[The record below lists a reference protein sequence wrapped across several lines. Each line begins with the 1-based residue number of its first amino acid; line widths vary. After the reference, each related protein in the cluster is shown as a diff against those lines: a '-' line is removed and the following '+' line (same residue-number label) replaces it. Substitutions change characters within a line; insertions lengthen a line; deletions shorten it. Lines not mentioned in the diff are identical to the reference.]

1 MPNQDNFRSNLA
13 DVTEPRF
20 LASRMVRFPTENLLL
35 EEIPAS
41 FGYDNEDTVEI
52 HFYTAQD
59 NVLLLS
65 TTVALN
71 SGILKSHIISYDDG
85 TYKNYLEI
93 DFTKL
98 FLDQSLVFIPGDY
111 LVVFNFFSDEIGSYR
126 NRELEIKNIS
136 TSRTEVV
143 VGFPPIEP
151 ENPSLQQSQQR
162 ILDEFAIPSLQK
174 PDAIGAMEKIIT
186 SGVKLSSDAEGM
198 TSTNVLANLGDP
210 LRKLTAL
217 ENAEVLGEIQELLND
232 FIPRLFDPVRKEIIT
247 TQDIYLQQV
256 ELIDYLR
263 YAISIKIAKMQSS
276 VNSKIRII

>member
-143 VGFPPIEP
+143 VGFPQIVP